1 MPPSNKRLVLKRRAL
16 KGLAAAMA
24 LAGLGG
30 LSARAAAQEAPKSVR
45 IGWAIAKTGVNAG
58 GAAATVTPNYRL
70 WVKEINDAGGI
81 LLKAYNKRVP
91 VEVVEYDDRSS
102 TEEAVRATERLITQ
116 DKVDFVL
123 PPWGTGTNLAVGPT
137 YEKHK
142 YPLLAATSVTDK
154 APELAKR
161 WKHAFFLLGT
171 GGEYAEDLVATLEKA
186 KTEGRINNK
195 IAMVNIADG
204 FGVELANATRKAAK
218 KHGFELVYDK
228 SYPIGTQDMTPVINE
243 AKGKGA
249 DTFVAYS
256 YPPDTMLITEQ
267 ARTLDLAPKVM
278 FTGVG
283 TQFPMFKAKFGKAA
297 EGIMAPGGIDA
308 ASPQMQAYLQRFKEA
323 TGQESDRFASPI
335 VYASLQMLQQ
345 ALERV
350 GRIDRAAVTEEI
362 RSGSFETVI
371 GTVKLEN
378 QMLTRLW
385 HVGQWQGGEF
395 NAIAP
400 TNRAGARPAVIP
412 KPGW

>member
-58 GAAATVTPNYRL
+58 GTAATVTPNYRL

-186 KTEGRINNK
+186 KAEGRINNK

-267 ARTLDLAPKVM
+267 ARTLGLAPKVM

-283 TQFPMFKAKFGKAA
+283 TQFPMFKGKFGKAA

-308 ASPQMQAYLQRFKEA
+308 TSPQMQAYLQRFKQA
-323 TGQESDRFASPI
+323 TSQESDRFASPI

>member
-1 MPPSNKRLVLKRRAL
+1 MTSASKRFVLKNII
-16 KGLAAAMA
+16 AATA
-24 LAGLGG
+24 LASLGG
-30 LSARAAAQEAPKSVR
+30 AALAQDAPKANAPQSIR
-45 IGWAIAKTGVNAG
+45 IGWAIAKTGINAG
-58 GAAATVTPNYRL
+58 GTSVTTAPNYKL

-81 LLKAYNKRVP
+81 MLKAYNKRVP
-91 VEVVEYDDRSS
+91 IEVIEYDDRSS

-123 PPWGTGTNLAVGPT
+123 PPWSTGSNLAVGPT

-161 WKHAFFLLGT
+161 WKHAFFFLGT
-171 GGEYAEDLVATLEKA
+171 GGEYAEDLVAMLEKA
-186 KTEGRINNK
+186 KGEGKINNK
-195 IAMVNIADG
+195 IAMINIADG

-218 KHGFELVYDK
+218 QHGFELVYDK

-256 YPPDTMLITEQ
+256 YPPDTMLINEQ
-267 ARTLDLAPKVM
+267 AKTLGLTPKVL

-283 TQFPMFKAKFGKAA
+283 TQFPMFKGKFGAAA

-308 ASPQMQAYLQRFKEA
+308 SNAQMQAYLKRFKEV

-335 VYASLQMLQQ
+335 VYTSLQMLQQ
-345 ALERV
+345 AIERV
-350 GRIDRAAVTEEI
+350 GKIDRAAVTQELKT
-362 RSGSFETVI
+362 GSFETVL

-378 QMLTRLW
+378 QMLTKLW
-385 HVGQWQGGEF
+385 HVGQWQNGEF

-400 TNRAGARPAVIP
+400 TTRAGVKPAVIP
-412 KPGW
+412 RVSP

>member
-1 MPPSNKRLVLKRRAL
+1 MKPSNKRFAHKRFAL
-16 KGLAAAMA
+16 KGLAAAA
-24 LAGLGG
+24 TLGCLGG
-30 LSARAAAQEAPKSVR
+30 LAGTAAAQEAPKSIR
-45 IGWAIAKTGVNAG
+45 IGWALAKTGVNAG
-58 GAAATVTPNYRL
+58 GTAATVTPNYKL

-91 VEVVEYDDRSS
+91 IEVVEYDDRSS

-116 DKVDFVL
+116 DKVDFLL
-123 PPWGTGTNLAVGPT
+123 PPWSTGTNLAVGPT

-142 YPLLAATSVTDK
+142 YPLLATTSVTDK
-154 APELAKR
+154 APELVKR

-171 GGEYAEDLVATLEKA
+171 GGEYAEDLVAMLEKA
-186 KTEGRINNK
+186 KAEGKINNK
-195 IAMVNIADG
+195 IAMINIADG
-204 FGVELANATRKAAK
+204 FGVELANATRKAAQ

-267 ARTLDLAPKVM
+267 ARTLGLAPKVM

-283 TQFPMFKAKFGKAA
+283 TQFPMFKGKFGNAA

-308 ASPQMQAYLQRFKEA
+308 ANPQMQAYLKRFKEV

-335 VYASLQMLQQ
+335 VYTSLQMLQQ
-345 ALERV
+345 AIERV
-350 GRIDRAAVTEEI
+350 GKIDREAVTNEI
-362 RSGSFETVI
+362 RSGSFETVL
-371 GTVKLEN
+371 GPVKLEN
-378 QMLTRLW
+378 QMLTKLW

-400 TNRAGARPAVIP
+400 ANRAGAKAAVIP
-412 KPGW
+412 KQGW

>member
-1 MPPSNKRLVLKRRAL
+1 MQPSNKRFVLKS
-16 KGLAAAMA
+16 LAAAAA

-30 LSARAAAQEAPKSVR
+30 LAATAMAQEAPKSIR
-45 IGWAIAKTGVNAG
+45 IGWALAKTGVNAG
-58 GAAATVTPNYRL
+58 GTAATVTPNYRL

-81 LLKAYNKRVP
+81 LLKAYNQRVP
-91 VEVVEYDDRSS
+91 IEVIEYDDRSS

-154 APELAKR
+154 APELARR
-161 WKHAFFLLGT
+161 WKHAFFFLGT
-171 GGEYAEDLVATLEKA
+171 GGEYAEDLIAMLEKA
-186 KTEGRINNK
+186 KAEGKINSK
-195 IAMVNIADG
+195 IAMINIADG

-249 DTFVAYS
+249 DTFIAYS

-267 ARTLDLAPKVM
+267 ARTLGLAPKVL

-283 TQFPMFKAKFGKAA
+283 TQFPMFKSKFGHAV

-308 ASPQMQAYLQRFKEA
+308 GNAQMQAYLKRFKEV

-335 VYASLQMLQQ
+335 VYTSLQMLQQ
-345 ALERV
+345 AIERV
-350 GRIDRAAVTEEI
+350 GRIDREAVTNEI

-371 GTVKLEN
+371 GPVKLDN
-378 QMLTRLW
+378 QMLTKLW

-395 NAIAP
+395 HAVAP
-400 TNRAGARPAVIP
+400 ASRAGAKPSVIP
-412 KPGW
+412 KPAW